1 MSSKKTSNK
10 PSAVFKVGAIS
21 LAFMILGYQVALFM
35 HRAAA
40 ERIVANRDCPDTV
53 YVLDRELAEEI
64 LADSAMRQKAT
75 GLGAVTTVKRNAEQ
89 KNTDSAFGQGQAQ
102 QTAPAAGQI
111 AIKKPS
117 PHSPAAKAI
126 AEKYSP
132 RKVES
137 FEFNPNTVSVEDL
150 MRLGFSEKQAASID
164 NYRNKGGR
172 FRRKSDFAKSFVVSD
187 SVYKRLEK
195 YISIPKID
203 INKADSAEF
212 DSLPGIGGW
221 FAKNMVEYRSRLR
234 GYSCTE
240 QLMEIYRFDAEKYE
254 ALKDLITCSEAE
266 AYPFWSAP
274 ADSLRLHPHIRSW
287 QTAKAI
293 VFYREHNTRDKWTI
307 DALLAAGIISE
318 QQAARLRL
326 CKLN

>member
-1 MSSKKTSNK
+1 MSGKKTSNK

-53 YVLDRELAEEI
+53 YVLDRELAKEI
-64 LADSAMRQKAT
+64 LADSAMRQKAA
-75 GLGAVTTVKRNAEQ
+75 GLTAAGSSGRGKA
-89 KNTDSAFGQGQAQ
+89 SSFGQGQAQ
-102 QTAPAAGQI
+102 QTGTAAGQI

-117 PHSPAAKAI
+117 LHSPAAKAI

-132 RKVES
+132 RKVEN

-172 FRRKSDFAKSFVVSD
+172 FRRKSDFAKSFMVSD

-240 QLMEIYRFDAEKYE
+240 QLMEIYRFDAEKYD

-266 AYPFWSAP
+266 PYPFWSAP

>member
-64 LADSAMRQKAT
+64 LADSAMRQKAA
-75 GLGAVTTVKRNAEQ
+75 GLTAAGSSGRGK
-89 KNTDSAFGQGQAQ
+89 AQ

-117 PHSPAAKAI
+117 SHSPAAKAI

-137 FEFNPNTVSVEDL
+137 FEFNPNTVSVDDL

-172 FRRKSDFAKSFVVSD
+172 FRRESDFAKSFVVSD

-266 AYPFWSAP
+266 AYPFWSTP

>member
-1 MSSKKTSNK
+1 MSGKKTSNK

-53 YVLDRELAEEI
+53 YVLDREMAKEI
-64 LADSAMRQKAT
+64 LSDSAMRQK
-75 GLGAVTTVKRNAEQ
+75 
-89 KNTDSAFGQGQAQ
+89 
-102 QTAPAAGQI
+102 AAGQI